1 MPTKFFNL
9 DRDPQL
15 TANSDYFIAS
25 QKAVKTALDT
35 KADKESTY
43 TKEEVNDLLT
53 NNSNLPDQEGNS
65 GKALVTD
72 GENASWEY
80 TSVINDVTNAS
91 ETGLS
96 KLVINKLSQ
105 EEYNNLLEQDAIQDN
120 ELYIIN
126 DGNSQ
131 YVTDEELQQSLVT
144 KADVDNVYTK
154 EEVYTKNEVDNIVS
168 AKADQ
173 ETTYTKTEVDNIVS
187 TKADVETTYTK
198 EEVDS
203 LLENVGGGD
212 NLPEQ
217 TDNAG
222 KALVT
227 DGTNASWEYTSKIN
241 DITNANETGL
251 SQLVINKVTMAE
263 YRELQNAGLINE
275 NELYMTEEL
284 GGSNLPSQTGH
295 EGKFLTTNGINP
307 SWNYASVL
315 NQNGVSTGLSQLV
328 INEVTQ
334 EEYNALIESDA
345 VKDDEIYMIQ
355 DVDTDYVTQ
364 SELESRLENI
374 GGGNAGRNIGDIFYT
389 TRLDAELNGA
399 VECNG
404 AIFNI
409 NDYEGEQS
417 IGNLLS
423 NGSLP
428 YISLADYEN
437 AWKTNGSVRCF
448 GWDGGDEFRVP
459 TLQDVYIKA
468 GIADTF
474 DEFNAESLPNITGT
488 LGTFATSPSASTTA
502 DSVNKSGAF
511 NQTVGTTLKQSLTTV
526 TENAWARTANVQF
539 NASDSNDTYQD
550 NAKVNPDNI
559 RYRAMVQ
566 LYNGAKE
573 IAIVDYTSQVEEA
586 VAQGIQEIETAVSNG
601 INTNIPVIDLG
612 TVTGEQLLEVN
623 KAYKMILN
631 GSAISF
637 NMDSV
642 EIVADVVNQIKIY
655 LQVKRNT
662 TIDWGT
668 TYFYN
673 GTIPEITG
681 GQYEIYYEYNHNLGT
696 WVVGAMSV
704 GVA

>member
-131 YVTDEELQQSLVT
+131 YVTEEELQQSLVT

-168 AKADQ
+168 TKADQ
-173 ETTYTKTEVDNIVS
+173 ETTYTKTEVD
-187 TKADVETTYTK
+187 D
-198 EEVDS
+198 
-203 LLENVGGGD
+203 LLANFEGGES
-212 NLPEQ
+212 LPEQ

-227 DGTNASWEYTSKIN
+227 DGENASWEYTSKIN

-284 GGSNLPSQTGH
+284 GGSNLPSQAGH

-334 EEYNALIESDA
+334 EEYNALIEADT

-474 DEFNAESLPNITGT
+474 DEFNAESLPNITGY
-488 LGTFATSPSASTTA
+488 LGTMLKITSTAGGGVFTGSNDFTSTSKAGTSSGIHQGTISFDAS
-502 DSVNKSGAF
+502 N
-511 NQTVGTTLKQSLTTV
+511 
-526 TENAWARTANVQF
+526 
-539 NASDSNDTYQD
+539 SNDTYQD

-637 NMDSV
+637 NMNNV

-655 LQVKRNT
+655 LQVDADT

-673 GTIPEITG
+673 GTIPEISEG
-681 GQYEIYYEYNHNLGT
+681 EQYEIYYEYNQNLGV
-696 WVVGAMSV
+696 WVVGAMFV

>member
-1 MPTKFFNL
+1 M
-9 DRDPQL
+9 
-15 TANSDYFIAS
+15 
-25 QKAVKTALDT
+25 V
-35 KADKESTY
+35 
-43 TKEEVNDLLT
+43 T
-53 NNSNLPDQEGNS
+53 N
-65 GKALVTD
+65 
-72 GENASWEY
+72 GENAYWEY
-80 TSVINDVTNAS
+80 TSKINDITNS
-91 ETGLS
+91 TEIGLS
-96 KLVINKLSQ
+96 QLVINKLTQ
-105 EEYNNLLEQDAIQDN
+105 DEYNTLLNNEEIRDD

-131 YVTDEELQQSLVT
+131 YVTDDELENALSV
-144 KADVDNVYTK
+144 
-154 EEVYTKNEVDNIVS
+154 
-168 AKADQ
+168 KADQ
-173 ETTYTKTEVDNIVS
+173 
-187 TKADVETTYTK
+187 ETTYTK

>member
-43 TKEEVNDLLT
+43 TKEEVNDLLA
-53 NNSNLPDQEGNS
+53 NNGNLPDQEGNS

-72 GENASWEY
+72 GENVSWEY

-131 YVTDEELQQSLVT
+131 YVTEEELQQSLVT

-168 AKADQ
+168 
-173 ETTYTKTEVDNIVS
+173 

-198 EEVDS
+198 TEVDD
-203 LLENVGGGD
+203 LLANFEGGES
-212 NLPEQ
+212 LPEQ

-284 GGSNLPSQTGH
+284 GGSNLPSQAGH

-307 SWNYASVL
+307 SWNYTSVL

-334 EEYNALIESDA
+334 EEYNALIEADA

-364 SELESRLENI
+364 SELETRLENI

-389 TRLDAELNGA
+389 TRLDTELNGA

-404 AIFNI
+404 DVFNI

-448 GWDGGDEFRVP
+448 GYDEGGDTFRVP

-474 DEFNAESLPNITGT
+474 DEFNAESLPNITGSYWDEMINPNET
-488 LGTFATSPSASTTA
+488 G
-502 DSVNKSGAF
+502 SGAIS
-511 NQTVGTTLKQSLTTV
+511 VVAGTP
-526 TENAWARTANVQF
+526 ANRGIPTGNYTYGEVIF
-539 NASDSNDTYQD
+539 NASNSNSTYQD

-566 LYNGAKE
+566 LYNGANE
-573 IAIVDYTSQVEEA
+573 IAIVDYTNQVEEA

-623 KAYKMILN
+623 KAYKMILS
-631 GSAISF
+631 GKAISF

-655 LQVKRNT
+655 LQVNRNT

-681 GQYEIYYEYNHNLGT
+681 GERYEIYYEYNHNLGT